1 MIGTRRGNVFPFTP
15 LSHNIPTPETTPW
28 NSIMS
33 KLKYTGVLAILLAST
48 AALAGEDMV
57 EMERPSLH
65 TSNKVVVTSVVEA
78 INHETREVTL
88 KGEDGELVT
97 FTASEEARNLGQVD
111 VGDIVTAEY
120 LQSITIDVRPNDGT
134 EPGVG
139 EVTAMGRTDEGEM
152 PGIVAMESQVSTAIL
167 HEINL
172 ETNSFKLRE
181 ADGRINEYAARDPEN
196 LKRVVVGDLVIITYT
211 EAVAI
216 SVEEK
221 PAE

>member
-1 MIGTRRGNVFPFTP
+1 
-15 LSHNIPTPETTPW
+15 
-28 NSIMS
+28 MS
-33 KLKYTGVLAILLAST
+33 KLKYTSVLAILLAS
-48 AALAGEDMV
+48 AVALASEDTA

-88 KGEDGELVT
+88 KGADGELVT
-97 FTASEEARNLGQVD
+97 FTASEEARNLGQVE

-120 LQSITIDVRPNDGT
+120 MQSITIDVMPNDGT

-139 EVTAMGRTDEGEM
+139 EVSAIGRTEEGEM
-152 PGIVAMESQVSTAIL
+152 PGVVAMESQVMTAVL

-181 ADGRINEYAARDPEN
+181 ANGRINEYAARDPEN
-196 LKRVVVGDLVIITYT
+196 LKRVVVGDLVIITFT

-216 SVEEK
+216 SVEERA
-221 PAE
+221 PE

>member
-1 MIGTRRGNVFPFTP
+1 
-15 LSHNIPTPETTPW
+15 
-28 NSIMS
+28 MS
-33 KLKYTGVLAILLAST
+33 KLKYMSVLAIFLASA
-48 AALAGEDMV
+48 AALADGHMA

-88 KGEDGELVT
+88 KGADGESVT
-97 FTASEEARNLGQVD
+97 FTASEDARNLGQVA

-120 LQSITIDVRPNDGT
+120 MQSISIDVVPNDGT
-134 EPGVG
+134 EPGEG
-139 EVTAMGRTDEGEM
+139 TVTAMGRTEEGEM
-152 PGIVAMESQVSTAIL
+152 PGVVAMESQVKTAVL

-181 ADGRINEYAARDPEN
+181 ANGRINEYAARDPEN
-196 LKRVVVGDLVIITYT
+196 LKRVVVGDLVIITFT

-216 SVEEK
+216 SVEEQ
-221 PAE
+221 ASE

>member
-1 MIGTRRGNVFPFTP
+1 
-15 LSHNIPTPETTPW
+15 
-28 NSIMS
+28 
-33 KLKYTGVLAILLAST
+33 
-48 AALAGEDMV
+48 
-57 EMERPSLH
+57 
-65 TSNKVVVTSVVEA
+65 
-78 INHETREVTL
+78 
-88 KGEDGELVT
+88 
-97 FTASEEARNLGQVD
+97 
-111 VGDIVTAEY
+111 
-120 LQSITIDVRPNDGT
+120 
-134 EPGVG
+134 
-139 EVTAMGRTDEGEM
+139 MGRTEEGEM
-152 PGIVAMESQVSTAIL
+152 PGMVAMDTQVSTAIL

>member
-1 MIGTRRGNVFPFTP
+1 
-15 LSHNIPTPETTPW
+15 
-28 NSIMS
+28 MS
-33 KLKYTGVLAILLAST
+33 KLKYTSVLAILLAS
-48 AALAGEDMV
+48 AVALASEDMV

-88 KGEDGELVT
+88 KGADGELVT
-97 FTASEEARNLGQVD
+97 FTASEEARNLGQVE

-120 LQSITIDVRPNDGT
+120 MQSITIDVMPNDGT

-139 EVTAMGRTDEGEM
+139 EVSAMGRTEEGEM
-152 PGIVAMESQVSTAIL
+152 PGVVAIESQVMTAVL

-181 ADGRINEYAARDPEN
+181 ANGRINEYAARDPEN
-196 LKRVVVGDLVIITYT
+196 LKRVVVGDLVIITFT

-216 SVEEK
+216 SVEERA
-221 PAE
+221 PE